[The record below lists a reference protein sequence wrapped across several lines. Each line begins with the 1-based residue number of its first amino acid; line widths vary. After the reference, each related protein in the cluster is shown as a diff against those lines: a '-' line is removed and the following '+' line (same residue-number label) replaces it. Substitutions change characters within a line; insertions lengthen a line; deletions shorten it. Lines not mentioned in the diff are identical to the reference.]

1 MNKKIFSLLCG
12 AVLLIGGNMAI
23 AKSLEQPFVQGEINP
38 YNKFFTGTTYLNM
51 LITKDETWNSSIGNV
66 TFEPK
71 ARTNWHKHSGG
82 QILLVTAGE
91 GRYQE
96 IGKPLQILKKGDT
109 VSIPPNVVHWHGA
122 APNSWFAHVS
132 VETNIP
138 DNETT
143 WLEPVTDEQY
153 YGKAE

>member
-23 AKSLEQPFVQGEINP
+23 AKNLEQPFLQGEINP

-51 LITKDETWNSSIGNV
+51 LITKDDTWNSSIGNV

-71 ARTNWHKHSGG
+71 ARTNWHTHNGG

-96 IGKPLQILKKGDT
+96 IGKPVQILKKGDT

-122 APNSWFAHVS
+122 APNSWFAHIS

-138 DNETT
+138 DNTTT